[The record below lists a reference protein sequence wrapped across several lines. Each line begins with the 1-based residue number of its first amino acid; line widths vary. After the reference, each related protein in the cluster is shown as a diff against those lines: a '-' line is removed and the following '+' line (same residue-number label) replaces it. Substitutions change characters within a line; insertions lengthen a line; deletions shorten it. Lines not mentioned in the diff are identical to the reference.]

1 MNIFSRDTSLQFA
14 CRNKVYRP
22 MGGIDGVR
30 EIKDDVSRLIVAAF
44 PFAMVK
50 DLPLARAIMPATY
63 ILADHGS
70 VYIGES
76 GGVGRRLSDHA
87 ADPGKAFAREAY
99 LIYGYRREWFDKTAA
114 IYLQARL
121 TEIAEQAGLVE
132 VVRGTNPQVLQ
143 LPEDERASLETFVQH
158 SLRLLFDAGCRAF
171 HSCFASQR
179 RSASSEAETAIEPE
193 EAGPIHID
201 VPTDT
206 PHESEFELSYVGL
219 WARGFPVENGFVV
232 MAGSE
237 LRNIVNL
244 SVNPIVHT
252 RRAELAAADA
262 LVAIP
267 GVQDR
272 LRLCVPVSFPSA
284 AIAAKV
290 LCGAHVNS
298 SKWVAP
304 RNPRPILIT
313 D

>member
-1 MNIFSRDTSLQFA
+1 MNIFSNDTSLRLA
-14 CRNKVYRP
+14 CSNKVYRP
-22 MGGIDGVR
+22 LGGIAGVR
-30 EIKDDVSRLIVAAF
+30 EIRDDVGRLIVAAL
-44 PFAMVK
+44 PFAMVR
-50 DLPLARAIMPATY
+50 DLPLARANMPATY
-63 ILADHGS
+63 ILADHAS

-99 LIYGYRREWFDKTAA
+99 LIYGYRRDWFDKTAA

-121 TEIAEQAGLVE
+121 TELAEQAGLVE
-132 VVRGTNPQVLQ
+132 VVRGTNPQVLE
-143 LPEDERASLETFVQH
+143 LPDDERAALETFVQH
-158 SLRLLFDAGCRAF
+158 SVRLLFDAGCRAF

-179 RSASSEAETAIEPE
+179 RSASEAETAIEPE

-206 PHESEFELSYVGL
+206 PHESELELSYTGL
-219 WARGFPVENGFVV
+219 WARGYLAESGFVV
-232 MAGSE
+232 MPGSE
-237 LRNIVNL
+237 VRSIVNP
-244 SVNPIVHT
+244 SVNPIIHT

-272 LRLCVPVSFPSA
+272 LRLCVPVWFPSA

-290 LCGAHVNS
+290 ITGAHVNS
-298 SKWVAP
+298 SKWIPP